1 MKRSLA
7 QRPGHRATTATLQ
20 AVYPFAAQAGLG
32 GRGVYIGRDL
42 YGGSFAYDP
51 FTLYERRALT
61 NPNMLVIGE
70 VGSGKSALVK
80 SYLLRQALFGRV
92 PWISDPKGEYT
103 SVAEALGCSPIR
115 LIPGG
120 SARVNPIA
128 DRTDPEGQLALLQAI
143 AAAALGREL
152 DSEERAALREAL
164 RVLDALPD
172 EEPTLPRVVHL
183 LLHPIV
189 DMANRLATTP
199 AQLAMAVRSA
209 ALALQR
215 LCDGEL
221 RGMFDGPT
229 SSGLRLDGPA
239 VVLDLSAFYDSS
251 ALGIVMTCAAAWQR
265 TAMTAAHRRAD
276 AAGTTP
282 PKFINVFDEAWR
294 AISLIGVGEWL
305 QDAFKKSRAYGL
317 QNIVVMHRLSDLQAA
332 GDAGSREVA
341 LAEGLLHDA
350 QTRVVYRQTRDEVP
364 RTEKVLGLSQLEAE
378 LVPDLAPGVALWRVG
393 GRSFLV
399 QHRLS
404 DYEAP
409 IVDTDGRMRERVIG
423 WDA

>member
-1 MKRSLA
+1 MRRASA

-20 AVYPFAAQAGLG
+20 AVYPFAAQSSLG

-51 FTLYERRALT
+51 FTLYERRLLT

-70 VGSGKSALVK
+70 VGSGKSSLVK
-80 SYLLRQALFGRV
+80 SYLLRQGLFGRI
-92 PWISDPKGEYT
+92 PWVSDPKGEY
-103 SVAEALGCSPIR
+103 AEIARALGCSPIR
-115 LIPGG
+115 LSPGG
-120 SARVNPIA
+120 TTRINPIG
-128 DRTDPEGQLALLQAI
+128 DRKDPEGQLALLQAI
-143 AAAALGREL
+143 GAATLGRPL
-152 DSEERAALREAL
+152 DPEERGGLSEAL
-164 RVLDALPD
+164 RAINRVHG

-183 LLHPIV
+183 LLRPGG
-189 DMANRLATTP
+189 DMADRLATTP
-199 AQLAMAVRSA
+199 ERLAVAVRSV

-215 LCDGEL
+215 LCEGEL
-221 RGMFDGPT
+221 HGMFDAPT
-229 SSGLRLDGPA
+229 SRGLELDGPA

-265 TAMTAAHRRAD
+265 AAIASAHRRSD
-276 AAGTTP
+276 QEPGP
-282 PKFINVFDEAWR
+282 GVKFINVFDEAWR
-294 AISLIGVGEWL
+294 AISLLGVGEWL
-305 QDAFKKSRAYGL
+305 QDSFKKSRAYGV

-364 RTEKVLGLSQLEAE
+364 RTEQVLGLSRLEAD
-378 LVPDLAPGVALWRVG
+378 LVPELAPGTALWSVG

-404 DYEAP
+404 EFETP
-409 IVDTDGRMRERVIG
+409 LVDTDGRMRERIG
-423 WDA
+423 A

>member
-1 MKRSLA
+1 
-7 QRPGHRATTATLQ
+7 LQ
-20 AVYPFAAQAGLG
+20 AVYPFAAQTGLG

-42 YGGSFAYDP
+42 YGASFAYDP

-80 SYLLRQALFGRV
+80 TYLLRQGIFGRV
-92 PWISDPKGEYT
+92 PWVSDPKGEYGD
-103 SVAEALGCSPIR
+103 VARALGTSPIR
-115 LIPGG
+115 LAPGG
-120 SARVNPIA
+120 AVRVNPIA
-128 DRTDPEGQLALLQAI
+128 DRADPDAQLALLQAI
-143 AAAALGREL
+143 GAATLGRSL
-152 DSEERAALREAL
+152 DPEERGGLSEAL
-164 RVLDALPD
+164 RVLDTVRD

-183 LLHPIV
+183 LLHPV
-189 DMANRLATTP
+189 SEMADRLATTP
-199 AQLAMAVRSA
+199 ERFAAAVRNV

-221 RGMFDGPT
+221 RGMFDAPT
-229 SSGLRLDGPA
+229 SSGLALDGPA

-265 TAMTAAHRRAD
+265 AAIAAAHARTD
-276 AAGTTP
+276 HDGAASV
-282 PKFINVFDEAWR
+282 KFINVFDEAWR
-294 AISLIGVGEWL
+294 AISLLGVGEWL
-305 QDAFKKSRAYGL
+305 QDSFKKSRAYGV

-364 RTEKVLGLSQLEAE
+364 RTEQVLGLSRLEAE

-404 DYEAP
+404 DIEAP
-409 IVDTDGRMRERVIG
+409 WVDTDGRMREHPV
-423 WDA
+423 A